1 MEMIIFISVLS
12 LIFSIFTI
20 YLFNKQKKIV
30 EKLKVGDKIT
40 LDGFDG
46 EILEKKSDNNFII
59 KVEVSGMRL
68 TKR

>member
-1 MEMIIFISVLS
+1 MEMIIFVSVLS

-40 LDGFDG
+40 LDGFEG

>member
-1 MEMIIFISVLS
+1 MELIIFVSVLS

-20 YLFNKQKKIV
+20 YFFNKQKKIV

-40 LDGFDG
+40 LDGFEG
-46 EILEKKSDNNFII
+46 EILEKRGDNNFII